1 IIICSENYY
10 FSTNNKEEAYYLTS
24 ILNAPILSENIKIVK
39 SSRHIHK
46 RPFDFPI
53 PKFDPNNSNH
63 QKLSKIGMK
72 AEKKVNVIVQKD
84 EKISVI
90 KVKEKISNI
99 LDEINKI
106 VQKII

>member
-1 IIICSENYY
+1 
-10 FSTNNKEEAYYLTS
+10 
-24 ILNAPILSENIKIVK
+24 
-39 SSRHIHK
+39 
-46 RPFDFPI
+46 
-53 PKFDPNNSNH
+53 
-63 QKLSKIGMK
+63 MK